1 MTMTSIVILSIVFFP
16 FAVLATWAL
25 LTGIAIAIVGP
36 WAALIMSIKD
46 AIQGYGWD
54 YSGAFDD
61 WIDIVFW
68 YA

>member
-1 MTMTSIVILSIVFFP
+1 MTTSSIIILSIILFP
-16 FAVLATWAL
+16 FAILAILAV
-25 LTGIAIAIVGP
+25 LTGIAIAIIGP
-36 WAALIMSIKD
+36 WAALFMSIKD
-46 AIQGYGWD
+46 VIQGYGWD